1 MARTEYGT
9 TWWGKQW
16 LEALGDIDYDNRIPR
31 GKTYANTGRVLSFK
45 IDSSRRVIKA
55 RVEGNYD
62 PYYRVTIGLPP
73 IRKYFQFAVS
83 LGFAFSR
90 DAGRIWSFLAAVLI
104 SPFLANIWLQ

>member
-73 IRKYFQFAVS
+73 ITQEQISELVK
-83 LGFAFSR
+83 
-90 DAGRIWSFLAAVLI
+90 RIAASPLILAK
-104 SPFLANIWLQ
+104 LAT